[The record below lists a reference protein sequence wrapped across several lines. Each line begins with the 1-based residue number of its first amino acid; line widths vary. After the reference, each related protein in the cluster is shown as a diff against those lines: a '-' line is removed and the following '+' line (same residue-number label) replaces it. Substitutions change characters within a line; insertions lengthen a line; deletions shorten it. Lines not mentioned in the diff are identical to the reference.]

1 MANTLEECF
10 TDIYKYDIWN
20 MGQSESKSGLGSTL
34 DFTENIRSTLINFID
49 NNSIRTMLD
58 TSCGDWNWMR
68 LIKDKLCNYTGIDI
82 VKDIVTTNNTSYAN
96 DHIQFIHDDF
106 LHFIKNQPNNSYDL
120 ILCRHTLEHLP
131 TEYNLEFINEC
142 KRVCKFLFV
151 TTYNRDISNRNL
163 EPNTSSPY
171 RPINLK
177 KVPYSVLEPYYYSQ
191 FYDGSASIYHS
202 EMYMNIY
209 NFTSLNDITF

>member
-1 MANTLEECF
+1 MTNTLEKCF
-10 TDIYKYDIWN
+10 TDIYIYDTWN

-34 DFTENIRSTLINFID
+34 DFTENIRSTLLKFID
-49 NNSIRTMLD
+49 NNSITTILD
-58 TSCGDWNWMR
+58 TSCGDWNWMK

-82 VKDIVTTNNTSYAN
+82 VNDIVIANNTNYAN
-96 DHIQFIHDDF
+96 EHIQFIHDDF
-106 LHFIKNQPNNSYDL
+106 LNYIKNKPNNSYDI

-151 TTYNRDISNRNL
+151 TTYNSDISNCDL
-163 EPNTSSPY
+163 KLNTSSPY

-177 KVPYSVLEPYYYSQ
+177 KEPYSILEPYYQSH
-191 FYDGSASIYHS
+191 FYDGSANTYYS
-202 EMYMNIY
+202 ELYMNIY
-209 NFTSLNDITF
+209 KFTSI

>member
-1 MANTLEECF
+1 MTNTLEKSF
-10 TDIYKYDIWN
+10 TDIYTYDIWN

-34 DFTENIRSTLINFID
+34 DFTENIRSTLIKFIN
-49 NNSIRTMLD
+49 NNSITTILD
-58 TSCGDWNWMR
+58 TSCGDWNWMK
-68 LIKDKLCNYTGIDI
+68 LIKDELCNYIGIDI
-82 VKDIVTTNNTSYAN
+82 VKDIVTSNNTKYEN
-96 DHIQFIHDDF
+96 EHIHFIHDDF
-106 LHFIKNQPNNSYDL
+106 LNFIKNQPNNSYDI

-151 TTYNRDISNRNL
+151 TTYNSDINNDELNSAI
-163 EPNTSSPY
+163 Y

-177 KVPYSVLEPYYYSQ
+177 KEPYSVLEPYYQSQ
-191 FYDGSASIYHS
+191 FYDGSSSTYCS

-209 NFTSLNDITF
+209 KFTSV